1 MFDAAE
7 FKRQLPN
14 LPRGWPL
21 AKMKAQATLSYAQP
35 ARNGPDG
42 LAIHRPDKGLLNLQK
57 SDLHLRSSS

>member
-14 LPRGWPL
+14 LPRRWTL
-21 AKMKAQATLSYAQP
+21 AKMKAQAAFSYAQP
-35 ARNGPDG
+35 ARNGPGG

-57 SDLHLRSSS
+57 SDLQVRSFS